1 MHNESNKMGEERRWF
16 GILTSKEETEPR
28 GGGGGGGG
36 GE

>member
-1 MHNESNKMGEERRWF
+1 MGEERRLF
-16 GILTSKEETEPR
+16 GILTSKEETEVTEPI